1 MAALIRRTAAATVRQ
16 LARGFPIVV
25 VTGPRQAG
33 KTTLVKRVFAA
44 KPYASLEDPDTRE
57 FADTDPRG
65 FLAQFPDGAVLDEV
79 QRCPQLLSYLQ
90 GIVDARSAM
99 GLFILTGSQQLG
111 VLAGVTQSLAG
122 RAATLALPPLSVE
135 ELRSASR
142 FGSRTALAALATTG
156 FYPALYDRSRKLNPP
171 VWHANYIET
180 YLERD
185 VRQIINVENLA
196 AFQRFLRICAGRTS
210 QILNLSQIGAD
221 TGVSQ
226 PTANQWLSVLEASH
240 IVFRLQPYHRNFHKR
255 LVKAPKV
262 YFADCGLAAHLIGI
276 TKPEQF
282 ATHPLAGALFES
294 MVVAELVKERRNR
307 GLVPNLF
314 FWRDSAGAEIDLII
328 EDDAAKPI
336 PVEIKMGQTLAGDWF
351 ASLQKFQ
358 RLAGTRAGAIIYGG
372 SQPAIRSGVRVLP
385 WRSLSLANLTAGA
398 TAAL

>member
-1 MAALIRRTAAATVRQ
+1 MAELIKRTAKVTVLK
-16 LARGFPIVV
+16 LAKGFPVVV

-33 KTTLVKRVFAA
+33 KTTLVKAVFGA

-65 FLAQFPDGAVLDEV
+65 FLGQFPDGAVLDEV

-90 GIVDARSAM
+90 GIVDGRSAM
-99 GLFILTGSQQLG
+99 GVFILTGSQQLG

-122 RAATLALPPLSVE
+122 RAATLALPPLSFA
-135 ELRSASR
+135 ELRSAAR
-142 FGSRTALAALATTG
+142 MGERTTIAEIATRG
-156 FYPALYDRSRKLNPP
+156 FYPALYDHRRKLDAP

-185 VRQIINVENLA
+185 VRQLVNVESLA
-196 AFQRFLRICAGRTS
+196 AFQRFLKICAGRTA
-210 QILNLSQIGAD
+210 QLLNLNQIGAD

-226 PTANQWLSVLEASH
+226 PTVNKWLSVLEASH
-240 IVFRLQPYHRNFHKR
+240 IVFRLPPYHRNYHKR

-262 YFADCGLAAHLIGI
+262 YFLDCGLAAHLIGI

-282 ATHPLAGALFES
+282 TVHPLAGALFES
-294 MVVAELVKERRNR
+294 MVVAEVLKERRNR
-307 GLVPNLF
+307 ALAPNLF
-314 FWRDSAGAEIDLII
+314 FWRDSAGGEIDLVI
-328 EDDAAKPI
+328 EDDGGNPI

-358 RLAGTRAGAIIYGG
+358 RLTGAAGGAIVYGG
-372 SQPAIRSGVRVLP
+372 NQPSLRSGVRVVP
-385 WRSLSLANLTAGA
+385 WRRLGLSNLTSGA
-398 TAAL
+398 R